1 MIISTQTP
9 VSAYALMMRL
19 FAICILT
26 VVISGCTSTR
36 LAYRFA
42 DWGAIWWVED
52 YIALSGDQEQALERD
67 IGDLFQWHCAEELP
81 RYSDWLDTVIAETDT
96 TALPDSAQIAQYQN
110 QLLALLPP
118 LVEKVTPIAVNL
130 LQSLSDEQVK
140 ALATNMSLRQQ
151 EVEQE
156 MLKGSPE
163 ATASARAERTAERLQ
178 TWLGDFSDDQYF
190 RVQMWSAAQA
200 GQTTI
205 WLDSRKQ
212 WQQALLDALQNRHQP
227 EFSAKIATLLQQ
239 PELARG
245 IEYQQTMASSQSAMA
260 KLLSDLL
267 ATSGDPALTKVRTK
281 AVKLRDDINSLT
293 CPSAI

>member
-1 MIISTQTP
+1 
-9 VSAYALMMRL
+9 MRL
-19 FAICILT
+19 LAIFILA
-26 VVISGCTSTR
+26 VVVSGCTSTR

-67 IGDLFQWHCAEELP
+67 IRDLFQWHCSQELP
-81 RYSDWLDTVIAETDT
+81 RYRDWLDTVIAETDT
-96 TALPDSAQIAQYQN
+96 TATPDSAQIAQYQN

-118 LVEKVTPIAVNL
+118 LIEKVTPIAVNL

-140 ALATNMSLRQQ
+140 ALAVNMSVRQQ
-151 EVEQE
+151 EIEQE
-156 MLKGSPE
+156 MLKASLE

-190 RVQMWSAAQA
+190 RIQMWSAAQA

-205 WLDSRKQ
+205 WLDSRKH
-212 WQQALLDALQNRHQP
+212 WQQALLDALQNRQQP
-227 EFSAKIATLLQQ
+227 EFAATIAALLQQ

-245 IEYQQTMASSQSAMA
+245 IEYQQTMVSSQGAMA

-267 ATSGDPALTKVRTK
+267 ATGGDPALAKVNEK
-281 AVKLRDDINSLT
+281 ALKLRNDINELA
-293 CPSAI
+293 CPTPT